1 MKNRSCNLNL
11 FNNILIS
18 FLKEISQKKNWQ
30 VNDIVILFEKGIKI
44 YNEELTNNDYM
55 CEGLVTTN
63 GENRRCSRKKKY
75 GKFCGL
81 HYNKEKKYKNIETVE
96 TYSILYLSD
105 NTGSINIDNIKNVH
119 NKIDSININNKIINN
134 TNDISQKNLV
144 LNCIDKNSLKLKW
157 EKTKLGCKELYLN
170 NIDNYI
176 YAKIFNEYMKIGIY
190 DKIDNKI
197 LELA

>member
-1 MKNRSCNLNL
+1 MKNNTCNLNL

-18 FLKEISQKKNWQ
+18 FLKEISLKKNWR

-44 YNEELTNNDYM
+44 YNEELTENDSM

-63 GENRRCSRKKKY
+63 GEIRRCSRKKKY

-81 HYNKEKKYKNIETVE
+81 HYNKEKKYKNIETIE
-96 TYSILYLSD
+96 TYSILYLSNNTD
-105 NTGSINIDNIKNVH
+105 NKNINNIDN
-119 NKIDSININNKIINN
+119 KIIDN
-134 TNDISQKNLV
+134 TNDISEFNIEKNLV

-170 NIDNYI
+170 NMDNYI
-176 YAKIFNEYMKIGIY
+176 YTKILNEYIKIGIY
-190 DKIDNKI
+190 DKIANKF
-197 LELA
+197 LELV

>member
-1 MKNRSCNLNL
+1 MKNNTYNLNL

-18 FLKEISQKKNWQ
+18 FLKEISQKKNWLI
-30 VNDIVILFEKGIKI
+30 NDIVILFKNGIKI
-44 YNEELTNNDYM
+44 CNEKLTKNDCV

-81 HYNKEKKYKNIETVE
+81 HFNKEKKYKNIETIE
-96 TYSILYLSD
+96 SYSILYLSN
-105 NTGSINIDNIKNVH
+105 NTNNTNID
-119 NKIDSININNKIINN
+119 NKIINSR
-134 TNDISQKNLV
+134 NDISEFDTEKNLV
-144 LNCIDKNSLKLKW
+144 LNCIDKNSLRLKW

-176 YAKIFNEYMKIGIY
+176 YAKIFNEYIKIGIY